1 MGPVESPLIAL
12 LGLATT
18 IGVFAFI
25 YRDARRVEVR
35 RPRLWAAIAAVPVA
49 IGVSLYLFVDTA
61 PMTGVLL
68 TANTGLVL
76 YGFEREVTTEDDEPA
91 EPGQLPHDK

>member
-1 MGPVESPLIAL
+1 MGLGASPMIAL
-12 LGLATT
+12 LGLAMT
-18 IGVFAFI
+18 IGVFAYI
-25 YRDARRVEVR
+25 YRDSRRIGMG
-35 RPRLWAAIAAVPVA
+35 RPRLWAAIAATPIA
-49 IGVSLYLFVDTA
+49 IGFWLYLFVPTA

-91 EPGQLPHDK
+91 EPGQLPHKK